1 MKIRPGLGF
10 YFTVDFI
17 VTIVVISVVLSA
29 IVSAINESRKSIEV
43 AAASAEVLGIYRVPL
58 STYYALNGEW
68 PTSMEELQQM
78 IPEKAKNTTLSL
90 AENVRITQG
99 AITVDMRKRLS
110 GKTLTIHPAVL
121 AGDPFGP
128 VKWVAGGRSLSP
140 GWTVVGDDGTT
151 VDEKYI
157 GWLLKR

>member
-58 STYYALNGEW
+58 STYYALNG
-68 PTSMEELQQM
+68 
-78 IPEKAKNTTLSL
+78 
-90 AENVRITQG
+90 
-99 AITVDMRKRLS
+99 
-110 GKTLTIHPAVL
+110 
-121 AGDPFGP
+121 
-128 VKWVAGGRSLSP
+128 GGRKKPVS
-140 GWTVVGDDGTT
+140 
-151 VDEKYI
+151 
-157 GWLLKR
+157 WLDCSW